1 MAAGGREQE
10 KRPGP
15 GRTDCVWNAETE
27 GEKMNQMYEQ
37 QEIIQHL
44 KAENEHLRV
53 LAKGYEAM
61 YRQAKAELE
70 ALKKEAGR

>member
-1 MAAGGREQE
+1 
-10 KRPGP
+10 
-15 GRTDCVWNAETE
+15 
-27 GEKMNQMYEQ
+27 MNQMYEQ

>member
-1 MAAGGREQE
+1 
-10 KRPGP
+10 
-15 GRTDCVWNAETE
+15 
-27 GEKMNQMYEQ
+27 MNQMYEQ

-53 LAKGYEAM
+53 LANGYQAM
-61 YRQAKAELE
+61 YQQAKKELE